1 VAVAVDKAV
10 AVAVELAA
18 AAMAEQESSSFA
30 IQTHSQ
36 ILHPSAEHLFIH
48 IQILADLRF
57 INLQQEQER

>member
-1 VAVAVDKAV
+1 VVDKVAVAVV
-10 AVAVELAA
+10 VLAA
-18 AAMAEQESSSFA
+18 VVQAVQVLSSFA

-48 IQILADLRF
+48 IQILADLKF